1 MNIYIVVA
9 LICSFLA
16 TIILCRYYRLFFGS
30 SRTSAAAE
38 MICYF
43 VLFLINTVVYL
54 KINIPLIILSVNIVT
69 RFLIT
74 YLYDGKL
81 RHRILLSLF
90 FCIISAL
97 IEAAVV
103 FLFTYTPIRI
113 DAANQYSLIHI
124 FGPVFST
131 VFLYLFVLI
140 LSRIKRQNTRIKLP
154 FVHWI
159 LLLVIPLVSFYLIL
173 IIMSFEEA
181 NPRIVAVCCGL
192 ALILNFVAFYFY
204 EIVVAFAVNKMEKQ
218 REEEKNRYYLRQLE
232 TMETFSESMRSFR
245 HDLKNHTIAM
255 KALLEKGQYAELKSY
270 FADTFVEKA
279 LSYDSIHSGN
289 AVIDSILNYKRQEA
303 AKKEIILKTAVSV
316 PVQLEIPASDLAVIL
331 GNLLDNAVEAV
342 GTLTG
347 ERFVDVTL
355 SYKKGCLYLS
365 VKNPY
370 EGQILKS
377 GDRILT
383 TKKDREFHGCG
394 LRNVKSIVDK
404 NGGTMRIRTG
414 NQMFVVDLMLFDSK
428 AFSDDK

>member
-1 MNIYIVVA
+1 MNIYIAVS

-30 SRTSAAAE
+30 SRISAAAE

-90 FCIISAL
+90 FCIIAAL

-131 VFLYLFVLI
+131 VFLALFVLI

-154 FVHWI
+154 FFHWI

-255 KALLEKGQYAELKSY
+255 KALLEKGQYDELKFY
-270 FADTFVEKA
+270 FEGTFVERA
-279 LSYDSIHSGN
+279 LSDDSIHCGN
-289 AVIDSILNYKRQEA
+289 TVIDSILNYKRQEA
-303 AKKEIILKTAVSV
+303 AKKEIALKADVSV
-316 PVQLEIPASDLAVIL
+316 PVRLEIPSSDLAVIL
-331 GNLLDNAVEAV
+331 GNLLDNAVEAAAP
-342 GTLTG
+342 LTG
-347 ERFVDVTL
+347 ERFVDVIL

-365 VKNPY
+365 VRNPY
-370 EGQILKS
+370 AGSILKS

-394 LRNVKSIVDK
+394 LNNVKNIVDK
-404 NGGTMRIRTG
+404 NCGTMQIRTG
-414 NQMFVVDLMLFDSK
+414 NQLFVVDLMLFDSK

>member
-1 MNIYIVVA
+1 MNISIAVS
-9 LICSFLA
+9 LTCSFLA

-30 SRTSAAAE
+30 SRISAAAE

-90 FCIISAL
+90 FCIIAAL

-131 VFLYLFVLI
+131 VFLALFVLI

-154 FVHWI
+154 FFHWI

-192 ALILNFVAFYFY
+192 ALIINFVAFYF
-204 EIVVAFAVNKMEKQ
+204 
-218 REEEKNRYYLRQLE
+218 L
-232 TMETFSESMRSFR
+232 
-245 HDLKNHTIAM
+245 
-255 KALLEKGQYAELKSY
+255 
-270 FADTFVEKA
+270 
-279 LSYDSIHSGN
+279 
-289 AVIDSILNYKRQEA
+289 
-303 AKKEIILKTAVSV
+303 
-316 PVQLEIPASDLAVIL
+316 
-331 GNLLDNAVEAV
+331 
-342 GTLTG
+342 
-347 ERFVDVTL
+347 
-355 SYKKGCLYLS
+355 
-365 VKNPY
+365 
-370 EGQILKS
+370 
-377 GDRILT
+377 
-383 TKKDREFHGCG
+383 
-394 LRNVKSIVDK
+394 
-404 NGGTMRIRTG
+404 IR
-414 NQMFVVDLMLFDSK
+414 VR
-428 AFSDDK
+428 